1 MKSPQTPALDEIIET
16 FELIDDWEER
26 YRYLIELGRK
36 LPPLPEEERREEHR
50 VRGCTSQVWLI
61 SERAGE
67 RLSFRGDSDAHI
79 VRGLVALLLAA
90 CSGQQASAILALDID
105 ELFRRLGLESHL
117 SVSRRNGFFSM
128 VSLIKASA
136 QEAAQAGGT
145 DPAASPLP
153 HP

>member
-1 MKSPQTPALDEIIET
+1 MNSPQTPALDEIVEN

-36 LPPLPEEERREEHR
+36 LPPLPDEERREEHR

-61 SERAGE
+61 SERTGDH
-67 RLSFRGDSDAHI
+67 LSFRGDSDAHI

-90 CSGQQASAILALDID
+90 CSGQKASTILALDID

-128 VSLIKASA
+128 VSLIRASA
-136 QEAAQAGGT
+136 QEVLQAQQSDT
-145 DPAASPLP
+145 ESSLPL
-153 HP
+153 